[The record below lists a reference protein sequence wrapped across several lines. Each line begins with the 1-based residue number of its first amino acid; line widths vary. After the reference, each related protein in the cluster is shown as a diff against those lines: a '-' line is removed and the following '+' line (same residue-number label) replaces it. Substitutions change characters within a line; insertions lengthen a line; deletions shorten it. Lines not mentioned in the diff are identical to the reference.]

1 MIRVRAF
8 DLIEHTL
15 EEREKPG
22 RFPEAGAGE
31 AAGPRG
37 GAAPL
42 TPACRAAPQRSS
54 PRPLLLDRARGHPR
68 PPAPAAAAGNVAV
81 GSARGGLVLRAR
93 PFRQTQSRQ
102 RGGFEISP
110 FNFPQQPQQNHM
122 ARLRQSPWCV
132 RCYFGRKSEW
142 LLYKFH
148 LMPARPSVSEAAAPS
163 LPAKPRSP
171 GRGRGNLINLQ
182 NACDLLIYY
191 YNRSS
196 AHDTFPALGAS
207 TAWFQQFLAS
217 APDRLQGL

>member
-1 MIRVRAF
+1 MISLSTA
-8 DLIEHTL
+8 L
-15 EEREKPG
+15 REKGKARPAPRG
-22 RFPEAGAGE
+22 RGRGGGRASGRSRPADPSLSGTAP
-31 AAGPRG
+31 ATLSQPSPAGPRPG
-37 GAAPL
+37 
-42 TPACRAAPQRSS
+42 
-54 PRPLLLDRARGHPR
+54 
-68 PPAPAAAAGNVAV
+68 PPTATTPAAAAGNLSGDPPGAAWRSEP
-81 GSARGGLVLRAR
+81 GPPGGHSQGREEHLR
-93 PFRQTQSRQ
+93 F
-102 RGGFEISP
+102 P

-122 ARLRQSPWCV
+122 TRLRQSPWCV

-171 GRGRGNLINLQ
+171 GRGRGDLINLQ

-207 TAWFQQFLAS
+207 TTRFQQFLAS

>member
-1 MIRVRAF
+1 M
-8 DLIEHTL
+8 
-15 EEREKPG
+15 
-22 RFPEAGAGE
+22 
-31 AAGPRG
+31 AGPQG
-37 GAAPL
+37 GVARRPQLVGPL
-42 TPACRAAPQRSS
+42 PLRPS
-54 PRPLLLDRARGHPR
+54 PDPLPLDLALGHPP
-68 PPAPAAAAGNVAV
+68 PPAPAAAAGEVAAD
-81 GSARGGLVLRAR
+81 SAWGGMALRAR

-102 RGGFEISP
+102 RGEFEISP
-110 FNFPQQPQQNHM
+110 FNFPQQPQRNHM
-122 ARLRQSPWCV
+122 TRLRQSPWCA